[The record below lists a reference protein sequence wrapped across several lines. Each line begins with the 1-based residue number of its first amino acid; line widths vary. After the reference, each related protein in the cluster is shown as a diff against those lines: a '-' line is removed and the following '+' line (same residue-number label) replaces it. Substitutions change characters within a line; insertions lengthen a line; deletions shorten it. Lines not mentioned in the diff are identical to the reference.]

1 MRSQHT
7 GILQLARFGD
17 LIQTSPL
24 IQQVKRMR
32 PNASI
37 CLFVDARTK
46 AAAEIIDG
54 VDEIVP
60 IDLSRRPWPVKAS
73 LAQQTLDS
81 LEWQKSFADRDPLD
95 KLIILNQDP
104 ISGAIG
110 ELIPATERR
119 GPRLRCVLP
128 APHRYLTLAVQDRK
142 YNPIHLCEIWA
153 AYSGNRNPVPSPI
166 LANNALGTG
175 FAMIEGRDRP
185 SSMKFKRFAI
195 NMGAKAAGRRP
206 PWEKLAEIA
215 SQLLDSGDCRI
226 VLLGMD
232 EDRASAM
239 KMIRSMPESQ
249 RERIIDLCGETTLQ
263 DLPGVLSGC
272 DVLISSDTGTL
283 QLASATGTR
292 CIGLF
297 MAGANPVETGPYA
310 ENAIAVVRRDTLD
323 FNEQQRDDLNDLPVR
338 TIVSIASN
346 LANREE
352 PDGRNIDASNAFA
365 VLVARPDAV
374 GIRYSP
380 LNKEDS
386 VPLGQGERWLP
397 YLRRLINHEA
407 FRPSGEQV
415 LRAELD
421 EQQLDVLERLIAR
434 PDTACTGEERWLGSI
449 AQAFVRETMGLLN
462 AKHESAKLHRS

>member
-1 MRSQHT
+1 MRSQQT

-46 AAAEIIDG
+46 PVAAILDG
-54 VDEIVP
+54 VDEVVP
-60 IDLSRRPWPVKAS
+60 IHLSRTPWSKNIS
-73 LAQQTLDS
+73 LAQQTADS
-81 LEWQKSFADRDPLD
+81 LEWQKSFADREPLD
-95 KLIILNQDP
+95 RLIILNQNP

-110 ELIPATERR
+110 ELISATERS
-119 GPRLRCVLP
+119 GPRLRCHLP
-128 APHRYLTLAVQDRK
+128 APHRYLTLAVQDRRF
-142 YNPIHLCEIWA
+142 NPIHLCEIWA
-153 AYSGNRNPVPSPI
+153 AYSGNRNPVPSPV

-175 FAMIEGRDRP
+175 FALIEGRDRP
-185 SSMKFKRFAI
+185 SSMKIKRFAI

-215 SQLLDSGDCRI
+215 GQLLDSGDARI
-226 VLLGMD
+226 VLLGME
-232 EDRASAM
+232 EDRASGM
-239 KMIRSMPESQ
+239 KLIRSIPDAQ
-249 RERIIDLCGETTLQ
+249 RGRIIDLCGETSLQ

-283 QLASATGTR
+283 QLAAATGTR

-310 ENAIAVVRRDTLD
+310 ENAIAVVRRNTLD
-323 FNEQQRDDLNDLPVR
+323 FSEQQRDDLNDLPVK
-338 TIVSIASN
+338 TIVSIATK
-346 LANREE
+346 LANDEE
-352 PDGRNIDASNAFA
+352 PDWRDIDASNAFA
-365 VLVARPDAV
+365 VLVARSEPV
-374 GIRYSP
+374 GIRYTP

-397 YLRRLINHEA
+397 YLRRLINPEELS
-407 FRPSGEQV
+407 RSGESV
-415 LRAELD
+415 LREELD
-421 EQQLDVLERLIAR
+421 DKHVEVLERLISR
-434 PDTACTGEERWLGSI
+434 PDSASTGEERWLGSI
-449 AQAFVRETMGLLN
+449 AQAFVRETIDLLN
-462 AKHESAKLHRS
+462 AKRDPVRTA